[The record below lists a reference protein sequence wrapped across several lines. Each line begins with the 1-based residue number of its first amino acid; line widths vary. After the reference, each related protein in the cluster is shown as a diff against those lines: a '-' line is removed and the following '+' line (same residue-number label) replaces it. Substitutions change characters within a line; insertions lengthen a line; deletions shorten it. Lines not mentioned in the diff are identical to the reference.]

1 MIKRKKRKKMAV
13 SLNFK
18 YKVTSE
24 LLTSIWQRISFKFPL
39 KQFNKYLQCSKA
51 PWSHVWTLHNEFM
64 VRLSV
69 NTDVDNELVRNMFCL
84 GAGRRMKTQ
93 TTAYFSCVDDVCS
106 CKQQAAEIY
115 SAGITACLW
124 QSGRC
129 GRNFR
134 DWGCVELLLNVS
146 IRIISRK

>member
-1 MIKRKKRKKMAV
+1 MIKRKKKKKDGCIFD
-13 SLNFK
+13 FK

-39 KQFNKYLQCSKA
+39 KRFNTYLQCSKA
-51 PWSHVWTLHNEFM
+51 PWSHVWTWHNEFM
-64 VRLSV
+64 VTLSV

-84 GAGRRMKTQ
+84 WAGRRTKTQ

-106 CKQQAAEIY
+106 YEQQAAEMY

-124 QSGRC
+124 QSGGC
-129 GRNFR
+129 GCNLR
-134 DWGCVELLLNVS
+134 DRGCVELLVNVS
-146 IRIISRK
+146 IRMISRK